1 MSNAIVP
8 GSLSAIA
15 QQNNCSLSESFLSCD
30 ALVLLDM
37 SGSMESCD
45 TPSGESRRKVAT
57 DQLIRLQKDN
67 AGKLALIC
75 FADSV
80 VFCPAGFPQDCGG
93 STRLERALE
102 YIKPADDCGMKI
114 IIISDGSPNSPE
126 QCLNVART
134 FKNKV
139 DTIYIGPEGDYE
151 GGRKFL
157 EKLAS
162 VTGGQALKSDAPG
175 LLSKEVE
182 TLLLKG

>member
-1 MSNAIVP
+1 MNNQIVKGSIIDITQSN
-8 GSLSAIA
+8 SSSIA
-15 QQNNCSLSESFLSCD
+15 ETFLSCD

-37 SGSMESCD
+37 SGSMESRD

-57 DQLIRLQKDN
+57 DQLIKLQKEN

-75 FADSV
+75 FADYV
-80 VFCPAGFPQDCGG
+80 LFCPAGVPQDCGG
-93 STRLERALE
+93 STRLERGLE

-114 IIISDGSPNSPE
+114 IIISDGSPNDPNKA
-126 QCLNVART
+126 LDIART

-139 DTIYIGPEGDYE
+139 DTIYIGPETDYE
-151 GGRKFL
+151 GGRAFL

-162 VTGGQALKSDAPG
+162 VTGGQSLKSDSPG